1 MAFRLRTRQGEG
13 LVLRLLNAT
22 KGREDVN
29 GVCGGFGRLV
39 ASFSSV
45 RGPASERAGSALSG
59 PLAGIGRG
67 RASVASSV
75 TSTCLAAGATAR
87 GPASTVVSNAS
98 RKAASMFSTATAS
111 TTASATLVEGLT
123 GSQRRAIAWWLGGS
137 SAWVF
142 SMVVLGGITRLTRSG
157 LSMTDWKFTGEKP
170 PGSEAEWTA
179 EFERYKQ
186 SPEFRRVNISMSLDE
201 FKFIY
206 WMEWAHRMW
215 GRGLGVAFALPLAF
229 FTLTGAMTR
238 PLASRLALLFTMG
251 GTQAFV
257 GWWMVRSGLQEPE
270 SPHHVP
276 RVSPYRL
283 AAHLTSAFAIYA
295 VMVWTTLS
303 IALPEP
309 LSVAIQKMQ
318 KMQKMPNMAM
328 AMARLRAR
336 VVPFAG
342 LLSVTALSGAFVAG
356 LDAGHAYNTFP
367 LMGGKLIPD
376 EYWGRDAAGNE
387 LSLWRNA
394 FENTA
399 SVQFHHRC
407 LALTTLLGSM
417 ALWKYGTA
425 LSSLPRA
432 PRLLLHAL
440 ALGTGCQVA
449 LGVTTLLTH
458 VPVSLGSA
466 HQAGALSLFT
476 ISLALIHCLRSP
488 TRSAAQATLYRLAGP
503 AAAVGV
509 VGAGSLAAFS

>member
-1 MAFRLRTRQGEG
+1 MTAVTGARRCAGHVSRLWT
-13 LVLRLLNAT
+13 T
-22 KGREDVN
+22 
-29 GVCGGFGRLV
+29 
-39 ASFSSV
+39 
-45 RGPASERAGSALSG
+45 SA
-59 PLAGIGRG
+59 
-67 RASVASSV
+67 
-75 TSTCLAAGATAR
+75 CFAAGATAR
-87 GPASTVVSNAS
+87 GSVSAAVSKAS
-98 RKAASMFSTATAS
+98 KAFKSSMFSTTTTAS
-111 TTASATLVEGLT
+111 TASTASMASLTATHVATTSRSLVEGLS

-170 PGSEAEWTA
+170 PGTEAEWTD
-179 EFERYKQ
+179 EFARYKQ
-186 SPEFRRVNISMSLDE
+186 SPEFRRVNISMTLDE

-215 GRGLGVAFALPLAF
+215 GRGLGVAFALPLTVFA
-229 FTLTGAMTR
+229 LKGAMTR

-303 IALPEP
+303 TALPEP

-318 KMQKMPNMAM
+318 KVSNIRASDCASAM
-328 AMARLRAR
+328 RAMSRLRAG
-336 VVPFAG
+336 VFPFAG

-376 EYWGRDAAGNE
+376 EYWGKDAAGNE
-387 LSLWRNA
+387 LPLWRNA

-417 ALWKYGTA
+417 AVWKYGTGM
-425 LSSLPRA
+425 SSLPRT

-476 ISLALIHCLRSP
+476 ISLALIHSLRPP
-488 TRSAAQATLYRLAGP
+488 TISAAHSLLYRMAGP
-503 AAAVGV
+503 AAAIGV
-509 VGAGSLAAFS
+509 IGAGSLAAFS